1 MADSYHAARDGEEI
15 YWRDANGQDIVSSW
29 HSPALF
35 PPDGRR
41 WGAADICFTRDGDV
55 VLCQGIRFL
64 GCFPAAGPRR
74 ARTGVR
80 LWTGRCSRRPVCR
93 SMTRPLLGFA
103 KGECVRGEEEGLVL
117 VRSLWRAEVSLN
129 PWEPQHE
136 TTARMIVSPAEVW
149 TYLSPPYDSRPITQ
163 RWIDEALAR

>member
-55 VLCQGIRFL
+55 VLVRESGSWV
-64 GCFPAAGPRR
+64 FPGGRPEEGEDWR
-74 ARTGVR
+74 ATLDREVLEEACVSVDDAT
-80 LWTGRCSRRPVCR
+80 
-93 SMTRPLLGFA
+93 LLGFA

-149 TYLSPPYDSRPITQ
+149 TYLSPPYDRRPITQ